1 MSLTSKAMLVRM
13 SIGKWYN
20 RVFDKRISDE
30 VALKYAVANSE
41 DKYVKTLISSA
52 ALRGV
57 EAAIGEI
64 RKYHYENTL
73 PWAQDSVR
81 ILPSAK
87 YMDYVAKMA
96 QLESQFKIA
105 VTAFAEKYPDWVA
118 AAKLDKKALFDAS
131 QYPDQHSIGSH
142 FRLDIA
148 FLPFPDAGD
157 FRIDLDPVEMQ
168 KITTDTKKAINDTM
182 KDASKHLVDRI
193 RVRLQT
199 LHEAISVPA
208 KIFRD
213 TTVTSVTEIVELAE
227 ELNIADDDNVRL
239 VCGAVRT
246 ICDKRLTPDALRTNM
261 VYRHEMAG
269 KIKEVLDSMQ
279 GL

>member
-1 MSLTSKAMLVRM
+1 MSLTTKAMLVRM

-20 RVFDKRISDE
+20 RVFDKRITDE

-52 ALRGV
+52 AMRGV
-57 EAAIGEI
+57 ESAIGEI

-87 YMDYVAKMA
+87 YMDYVARMA

-105 VTAFAEKYPDWVA
+105 VVAFAEKYPDWVA
-118 AAKLDKKALFDAS
+118 AAKLDKKALFDAN
-131 QYPDQHSIGSH
+131 QYPDQHSIAGH

-157 FRIDLDPVEMQ
+157 FRIELDPAEMQ
-168 KITTDTKKAINDTM
+168 KVTAQTKQAINDTM
-182 KDASKHLVDRI
+182 KDASKHLIDRI

-199 LHEAISVPA
+199 LYDAIVVPA
-208 KIFRD
+208 KVFRD
-213 TTVTSVTEIVELAE
+213 TTVTSVPEIIDLAE

-239 VCGAVRT
+239 VCGAART
-246 ICDKRLTPDALRTNM
+246 LCDRRLTPEALRTNM
-261 VYRHEMAG
+261 VYRKELAD
-269 KIKEVLDSMQ
+269 KTKEVLESMKA
-279 GL
+279 L